1 MHGLGLATCVVALVA
16 ALAPATALAHHGNDP
31 KHHRS
36 MPNQITAGGAPLCVA
51 QYRVERRDVD
61 GNAHVANVASV
72 PCLGVDVGF
81 AREFGRWFDLR
92 LRFGYQKPFPTS
104 ELVIDSLHEFRVTI
118 APELLLYQLG
128 DRLTVTIGPEIGFQA
143 SLLNA
148 IDQGVVVDTL
158 PVGRAFSSAW
168 ALGWQTAIVAGI
180 RGWLTYHA
188 GLFAE
193 VGAGHAR
200 VAGDDADVESGWLGR
215 IVLGWADRF

>member
-1 MHGLGLATCVVALVA
+1 MSRRACLAIFLALT
-16 ALAPATALAHHGNDP
+16 PATALAHHGKDP
-31 KHHRS
+31 AHHHS

-51 QYRVERRDVD
+51 QYGVKRRDVD
-61 GNAHVANVASV
+61 GNEHKKNAASV
-72 PCLGVDVGF
+72 PCLGIDVGF

-92 LRFGYQKPFPTS
+92 LRFGYQKPFPTT
-104 ELVIDSLHEFRVTI
+104 ELALDTLHEFRVTL

-143 SLLNA
+143 SLLDP
-148 IDQGVVVDTL
+148 IDLGVVVDTS

-180 RGWLTYHA
+180 RGWVTYHA

-193 VGAGHAR
+193 IGAGHAR
-200 VAGDDADVESGWLGR
+200 VSGDDATVESGWVGR

>member
-1 MHGLGLATCVVALVA
+1 MIRAASIVALAA

-31 KHHRS
+31 KYHGS

-51 QYRVERRDVD
+51 QYSVDRRDID
-61 GNAHVANVASV
+61 GNLHESNVASV
-72 PCLGVDVGF
+72 PCLGIDIGF
-81 AREFGRWFDLR
+81 ARELGRWFDLR

-104 ELVIDSLHEFRVTI
+104 ELVVDTLHEFRVTL
-118 APELLLYQLG
+118 APELLVYQQK

-148 IDQGVVVDTL
+148 IDPGVVVDTQ

-168 ALGWQTAIVAGI
+168 ALGWHVGVVAGI
-180 RGWLTYHA
+180 RGWVTYHA

-193 VGAGHAR
+193 LGAGHAR
-200 VAGDDADVESGWLGR
+200 VSGDDATIESGWLGR
-215 IVLGWADRF
+215 VVLGWADRF